1 MNKFI
6 LGSILA
12 AISLMAIY
20 GTSASNQVTSWVD
33 GSQRTSAQSNSGSGA
48 DGANAPGTDGQFV
61 ALNETDGDSFTQVGN
76 RTPLEKA
83 GEIPQRQTVGVQS
96 APAFGTST
104 PSANTGDDTD
114 GAPVTANPPAQN
126 PPAQTAPGANQT
138 PNQTPNQNQQP
149 PIRALW

>member
-20 GTSASNQVTSWVD
+20 GTSASNRVTSWVD
-33 GSQRTSAQSNSGSGA
+33 GTTDRTSSQSNFGAAEDSDMLVAANGAEDGSIGRI
-48 DGANAPGTDGQFV
+48 
-61 ALNETDGDSFTQVGN
+61 GN

-83 GEIPQRQTVGVQS
+83 GDIPQRQTVGAQS
-96 APAFGTST
+96 TFG
-104 PSANTGDDTD
+104 PSEQVTDDTD
-114 GAPVTANPPAQN
+114 DGVVEPRPRAQRPPA
-126 PPAQTAPGANQT
+126 TSEPGTTDRTNQT
-138 PNQTPNQNQQP
+138 NQAQNQNETQE